1 MSPSLCHSFL
11 IQVYTL
17 DAVHCHNL
25 NATHIK
31 VASTNTE
38 KSRRQ
43 DTEKQGGIKVA
54 ERWTMHT
61 LDTLAK
67 VAAAACLDGR
77 ALARPC
83 VAPHGSQDSS
93 ITSGETSESSNDSN
107 DSQCPLANHSLE
119 HLYHAAS
126 LQSHLEGWQ
135 SSGRPQVMTPFV
147 PFRAHL
153 QGVCARD
160 ASPRRKCRASDMG
173 VRHTSPSFP
182 VTHTSPSLPV
192 THTTPVRRTS
202 AWQRVR
208 RPTHMLTQSH
218 TQAASSCLT
227 CHCAR
232 RKDLSA

>member
-1 MSPSLCHSFL
+1 MSPSPCHCFL

-17 DAVHCHNL
+17 DAVHCHTL
-25 NATHIK
+25 NVTHIK

-43 DTEKQGGIKVA
+43 NTEKQGGIKVA

-67 VAAAACLDGR
+67 SEAACLDGR

-83 VAPHGSQDSS
+83 VAPHGSQDAS
-93 ITSGETSESSNDSN
+93 ITSDETSESSNDSN

-119 HLYHAAS
+119 HLHHAAS
-126 LQSHLEGWQ
+126 PSSPSEGWQ
-135 SSGRPQVMTPFV
+135 SSARPRVKTPFV

-173 VRHTSPSFP
+173 VRHSSPSLPVTHTSPSPPVTHTTPVRHTSPSFP
-182 VTHTSPSLPV
+182 VTHTSPSPPVTHTSPSLPV
-192 THTTPVRRTS
+192 TRTTPVRRTS
-202 AWQRVR
+202 A
-208 RPTHMLTQSH
+208 
-218 TQAASSCLT
+218 
-227 CHCAR
+227 
-232 RKDLSA
+232 